1 MKNNNTSR
9 RLPSQVVMGLLVIA
23 MGLLFLLDNLG
34 IIDFH
39 HAIAFWPIV
48 FIVAG
53 LVKMSDTGSP
63 NNYLVG
69 GILVVIGAVM
79 MSNRLGLFY
88 LTWHTLWPLLLI
100 GVGVLVLYRAI
111 DASRQRQGVDL
122 RKPAAPPGADWQ
134 QGDPRAFASKSGA
147 DDVVDITAILGGF
160 ERSITSPAFRG
171 GAVSAILGGCE
182 LDMRGASIQGEAVL
196 NVFAFMGGITIKCPP
211 DWTVVLHGSPII
223 GGFEEKT
230 AHPLN
235 DNKRLIVTGYVILG
249 GLEVR
254 N

>member
-1 MKNNNTSR
+1 MKNDNFSR
-9 RLPSQVVMGLLVIA
+9 GLPSQVVMGLLVIA
-23 MGLLFLLDNLG
+23 MGLLFLLDNLD

-39 HAIAFWPIV
+39 HAIAFWPMV

-53 LVKMSDTGSP
+53 LVKMFDTGSP

-69 GILVVIGAVM
+69 GFLVAIGAVM
-79 MSNRLGLFY
+79 VSNRLGLFY
-88 LTWHTLWPLLLI
+88 VSWHTLWPLMLI
-100 GVGVLVLYRAI
+100 GIGVLVLYRAV
-111 DASRQRQGVDL
+111 DAGRRRQGRVDL
-122 RKPAAPPGADWQ
+122 RKSGAPAGAGWQ
-134 QGDPRAFASKSGA
+134 QTGAFAGKSGA

-171 GAVSAILGGCE
+171 GEVSAILGGCE
-182 LDMRGASIQGEAVL
+182 LDMRGASIDGEAVL
-196 NVFAFMGGITIKCPP
+196 NVFVFMGGITIKCPP

-230 AHPLN
+230 AHPLQN
-235 DNKRLIVTGYVILG
+235 NKRLIVTGYVILG